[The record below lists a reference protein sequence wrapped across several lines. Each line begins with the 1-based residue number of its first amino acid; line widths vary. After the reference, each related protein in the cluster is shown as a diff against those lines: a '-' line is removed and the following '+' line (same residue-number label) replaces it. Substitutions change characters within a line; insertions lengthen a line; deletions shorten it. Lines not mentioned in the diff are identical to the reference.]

1 MLEEPVSK
9 LILKFAAPT
18 IVSMLVT
25 AIYNMADTFFVSQI
39 STSASGAVGIIF
51 SLMAILQAFAFMIG
65 MGSGNNIARLLGQ
78 QKQKQAEIF
87 AAVCFVTEFLAGTL
101 IAAILL
107 PNLNRVVYL
116 LGATDTIAPYAMD
129 YAKYILFAAP
139 FLMCSLGMNNM
150 LRFQGNA
157 FYAMMGI
164 ATGGILNMILDP
176 LFIFGFGMGISGAA
190 IATGLSQLISFI
202 ILTCQ
207 CNLRKSCLSIR
218 LSNFRPSGHV
228 YRAILTNGFPSL
240 SRQGIA
246 SVAVIIMNFAA
257 KPYGDAAIAAM
268 SIVSRYGNFLNS
280 AVIGFGQG
288 FQPVCG
294 FNYGAGNYKRVL
306 DAFDFCVRTAVRFL
320 LGLAVISFLFA
331 PEIIAVFR
339 KEDAEVVAIGTL
351 ALRAQAVSLMCAGY
365 LTMANMFTQTIGY
378 SLHAT
383 IVSLLR
389 QGIWYIPLILV
400 LPQVFGLWGI
410 VLAQPAADFLSFVT
424 AHLICRRV
432 IGQMREKIV

>member
-1 MLEEPVSK
+1 MLEEPVNR
-9 LILKFAAPT
+9 LVIRFAAPT

-51 SLMAILQAFAFMIG
+51 SLMAILQAVAFMIG
-65 MGSGNNIARLLGQ
+65 MGSGNHIARLLGQ
-78 QKQKQAEIF
+78 QKEKQAEIY

-101 IAAILL
+101 IAAVLL
-107 PNLNRVVYL
+107 PNLGSLVYL

-129 YAKYILFAAP
+129 YARYILMAAP

-157 FYAMMGI
+157 FYAMIGI

-176 LFIFGFGMGISGAA
+176 FFIFGLGMGISGAA
-190 IATGLSQLISFI
+190 IATGLSQIISFV

-207 CNLRKSCLSIR
+207 CNFRKSCLSIR
-218 LSNFRPSGHV
+218 LSNYRPTFEI
-228 YRAILTNGFPSL
+228 YRGILTNGFPSL

-294 FNYGAGNYKRVL
+294 FNYGAGNYRRVL
-306 DAFDFCVRTAVRFL
+306 EAFDYCVRTASKFL
-320 LGLAVISFLFA
+320 LILAGISFLFA
-331 PEIIAVFR
+331 PSIIAVFR
-339 KEDAEVVAIGTL
+339 REDAEVIMIGTR
-351 ALRAQAVSLMCAGY
+351 ALRAQAISLVCAGY

-378 SLHAT
+378 SLQAT
-383 IVSLLR
+383 VVSLLR
-389 QGIWYIPLILV
+389 QGIWYIPLIL
-400 LPQVFGLWGI
+400 LLSQMFGLWGI
-410 VLAQPAADFLSFVT
+410 IMAQPAADVLSFVT
-424 AHLICRRV
+424 AFLICRRV
-432 IGQMREKIV
+432 IAGMRAKIA